1 MDASVENEIKDKCKT
16 SIQLVLS
23 KCDDFT
29 TLENLLSSSTSADI
43 ISCILDKISKV
54 FNFNWLS
61 LPHTDALINARL

>member
-1 MDASVENEIKDKCKT
+1 MDASVENEIKDKCKN

-54 FNFNWLS
+54 FNFNWFS
-61 LPHTDALINARL
+61 LLYTNILINARF